1 MFTIGVGQDVHPM
14 LQSRPG
20 QDVQPDLAEF
30 QSWPRKDFNPD
41 LFKRGHDNFVRIHI
55 VIDSIK
61 KNAVKIHIDLVK
73 IRREDFLETE
83 ITWLRRRQ
91 ACAGELVTYSCASH
105 IKSYSLM

>member
-1 MFTIGVGQDVHPM
+1 MFTIVVGQDVHPM

-41 LFKRGHDNFVRIHI
+41 LFKRGHDYFVRIHI
-55 VIDSIK
+55 VNDSIK
-61 KNAVKIHIDLVK
+61 NHSQAPHRLSQDSQK
-73 IRREDFLETE
+73 DFLETE

-91 ACAGELVTYSCASH
+91 ACAAELVTYSCASQ